1 MLLFPSMRHAL
12 LLAVL
17 ACAGCAGLR
26 GMNLSDSCAAAGVSA
41 EVRSARRVA
50 VLVEA
55 DAQSALGGVPVP
67 SPARAKDLAGEAAAA
82 SRAALARH
90 GLEAVLVEP
99 DADARQVQ
107 RLFQRVV
114 WSALKLEPPRGVEHP
129 FAYGLGDV
137 TAYLDRGQADHL
149 LVVRAAIR
157 VEDGMGLGEPS
168 AALMVAL
175 GFCDRQGRVLWLR
188 SGGRR
193 VASGAPIAQE
203 AERLVIA
210 LAAELGEEP

>member
-1 MLLFPSMRHAL
+1 MRHAL

-26 GMNLSDSCAAAGVSA
+26 GMNLGDSCAVNGVAA
-41 EVRSARRVA
+41 EVRAARRVA

-67 SPARAKDLAGEAAAA
+67 SPAGAKDLAEEAAAA

-90 GLEAVLVEP
+90 GLEAVVVEP
-99 DADARQVQ
+99 DAGARQVQ
-107 RLFQRVV
+107 RLFDRVV

-137 TAYLDRGQADHL
+137 TEYVERGQADHL
-149 LVVRAAIR
+149 LVVQASVR
-157 VEDGMGLGEPS
+157 VEDGLGFGEPR
-168 AALMVAL
+168 AALIVAL

-188 SGGRR
+188 SGGR
-193 VASGAPIAQE
+193 ALAAGAPVAREVEQ
-203 AERLVIA
+203 LVVA